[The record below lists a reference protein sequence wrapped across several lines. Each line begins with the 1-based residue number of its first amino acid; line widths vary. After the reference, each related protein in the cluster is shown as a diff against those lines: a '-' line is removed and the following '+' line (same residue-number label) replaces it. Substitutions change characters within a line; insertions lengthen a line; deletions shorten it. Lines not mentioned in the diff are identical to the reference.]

1 MRFPFSSLLTF
12 HGTMPAMLLHIIA
25 DFGHADLA
33 FAEVSQR
40 LKLFLPEAELVLTTV
55 PPFATL
61 AAGFCVAQ
69 LGLNEA
75 PEDMLVFHNVAPRR
89 DDQGARQNNDGER
102 LAYALLPN
110 GVKVVGVHAGYAF
123 SFVRD
128 VATDLRYVNVAS
140 AGSQFRSR
148 DLFPRAVAAVAREG
162 SNVFAE
168 VMSKEHVPDIPEKRV
183 AYVDGFGNIKT
194 SIAAGEYKAG
204 QQLQVRLNAM
214 THTALVSDGS
224 FSIPQGTL
232 TFSPGS
238 SGWQTP
244 SGSVRWTELF
254 LRGGSAARL
263 FDYPA
268 NAESISV
275 EPVLN

>member
-1 MRFPFSSLLTF
+1 
-12 HGTMPAMLLHIIA
+12 MLLHVIA

-40 LKLFLPEAELVLTTV
+40 LKLLLPEAQLVLTSV

-75 PEDMLVFHNVAPRR
+75 PENTLIFHNVAPRR
-89 DDQGARQNNDGER
+89 DNKDARHNNDGER

-110 GVKVVGVHAGYAF
+110 GVKVVGVHAGFAF
-123 SFVRD
+123 SFLRD
-128 VATDLRYVNVAS
+128 VATEFHYVNVPS

-148 DLFPRAVAAVAREG
+148 DLFPAGVAAVAKGHSEA
-162 SNVFAE
+162 FAE
-168 VMSKEHVPDIPEKRV
+168 IMPLEHVPKIPEGRV

-194 SIAAGEYKAG
+194 TFRTGSYKVG
-204 QQLQVRLNAM
+204 SSLQVTLNNV
-214 THTALVSDGS
+214 THTATISDGS
-224 FSIPQGTL
+224 FSVPQGTL

-238 SGWQTP
+238 SGWTTSTGQ
-244 SGSVRWTELF
+244 VRWMELF
-254 LRGGSAARL
+254 LRGGSAAQMFAL
-263 FDYPA
+263 PA
-268 NAESISV
+268 NAEIIMLT
-275 EPVLN
+275 PVIQ

>member
-1 MRFPFSSLLTF
+1 MRL
-12 HGTMPAMLLHIIA
+12 MLLHVIA

-40 LKLFLPEAELVLTTV
+40 LKHLLPDAELVLTTV

-75 PEDMLVFHNVAPRR
+75 PENTLIFHNVAPRR
-89 DDQGARQNNDGER
+89 DNKEARQNNDGER

-110 GVKVVGVHAGYAF
+110 GVKVVGVHARFAF
-123 SFVRD
+123 SFLRD
-128 VATDLRYVNVAS
+128 VAKEFHYVNVPS

-148 DLFPRAVAAVAREG
+148 DLFPQGVAAVAKGHSEA
-162 SNVFAE
+162 FAE
-168 VMSKEHVPDIPEKRV
+168 RMLLEHIPSIPEGRV

-194 SIAAGEYKAG
+194 TFRAGVYKMGQSI
-204 QQLQVRLNAM
+204 QITLN
-214 THTALVSDGS
+214 TITQTAVISDGS
-224 FSIPQGTL
+224 FSVPQGTL

-238 SGWQTP
+238 SGWMTP
-244 SGSVRWTELF
+244 TGQVRWLELF
-254 LRGGSAARL
+254 LRGGSAAHL
-263 FDYPA
+263 FNYPA
-268 NAESISV
+268 NAEIITLTPVV
-275 EPVLN
+275 E

>member
-1 MRFPFSSLLTF
+1 
-12 HGTMPAMLLHIIA
+12 MLLHVIA
-25 DFGHADLA
+25 DFGHTDLA

-40 LKLFLPEAELVLTTV
+40 LKKLLPEAELVLTSV

-75 PEDMLVFHNVAPRR
+75 PADTLIFHNVAPRR
-89 DDQGARQNNDGER
+89 DDKEARHNNDGER

-110 GVKVVGVHAGYAF
+110 GIKVVGVHAGFAF
-123 SFVRD
+123 SFLRE
-128 VATDLRYVNVAS
+128 VATELCYVNVPS

-148 DLFPRAVAAVAREG
+148 DLFPQGVVAVAKGRREA
-162 SNVFAE
+162 SAE
-168 VMSKEHVPDIPEKRV
+168 KMPREHIPDIPLGCV

-194 SIAAGEYKAG
+194 TFSAGEYKSG
-204 QQLQVRLNAM
+204 QQLHVTLNNVTQKAV
-214 THTALVSDGS
+214 VSDGS
-224 FSIPQGTL
+224 FSVPQGTL

-238 SGWQTP
+238 SGWMT
-244 SGSVRWTELF
+244 SGGHLRWMELF

-268 NAESISV
+268 NAETVTLAPVV
-275 EPVLN
+275 E

>member
-1 MRFPFSSLLTF
+1 
-12 HGTMPAMLLHIIA
+12 MLLHVIA

-40 LKLFLPEAELVLTTV
+40 LKCLLPEAQLVLTSV

-75 PEDMLVFHNVAPRR
+75 PENTLIFHNVAPRR
-89 DDQGARQNNDGER
+89 DNKEARQNNDGER

-110 GVKVVGVHAGYAF
+110 GVKVVGVHAGFAF
-123 SFVRD
+123 SFLRD
-128 VATDLRYVNVAS
+128 VATKFHYVNVPS

-148 DLFPRAVAAVAREG
+148 DLFPQGVAAVAKGYSEA
-162 SNVFAE
+162 FAE
-168 VMSKEHVPDIPEKRV
+168 TMPKEHVSRIPEERV

-194 SIAAGEYKAG
+194 TFRAGEYKVG
-204 QQLQVRLNAM
+204 SSLQVTLNNITQKA
-214 THTALVSDGS
+214 VISDGS
-224 FSIPQGTL
+224 FSVPQGAL

-238 SGWQTP
+238 SGWTTP
-244 SGSVRWTELF
+244 TGQVRWMELF
-254 LRGGSAARL
+254 LRGGSAAQIFAL
-263 FDYPA
+263 PA
-268 NAESISV
+268 NAETITLT
-275 EPVLN
+275 PVVQ

>member
-1 MRFPFSSLLTF
+1 MRV
-12 HGTMPAMLLHIIA
+12 MLLHVVA

-40 LKLFLPEAELVLTTV
+40 LKRLLPEAELVQTSV

-75 PEDMLVFHNVAPRR
+75 PENTLIFHNVAPRR
-89 DDQGARQNNDGER
+89 DDKGARHNNDGER

-123 SFVRD
+123 SFVRG
-128 VATDLRYVNVAS
+128 VATELYYLNVPS

-148 DLFPRAVAAVAREG
+148 DMFPQAVAAVAKGEVK
-162 SNVFAE
+162 VFAK
-168 VMSKEHVPDIPEKRV
+168 VMPRDHIPDIPEANV
-183 AYVDGFGNIKT
+183 AYIDGFGNIKT
-194 SIAAGEYKAG
+194 TVRAGEYEVG
-204 QQLQVRLNAM
+204 GHLQVTLNKV

-224 FSIPQGTL
+224 FSVPQGTL

-238 SGWQTP
+238 SGWRLD
-244 SGSVRWTELF
+244 SGQVRWMELF
-254 LRGGSAARL
+254 LRGGSAAQL
-263 FDYPA
+263 FAQPS
-268 NAESISV
+268 NAQSITLRSV
-275 EPVLN
+275 VE

>member
-1 MRFPFSSLLTF
+1 MQL
-12 HGTMPAMLLHIIA
+12 MLLHLIA

-40 LKLFLPEAELVLTTV
+40 LKRLLPEAELIHTTV

-75 PEDMLVFHNVAPRR
+75 PENTLIFHNVAPRR
-89 DDQGARQNNDGER
+89 DDKGARQNNDGER

-110 GVKVVGVHAGYAF
+110 GVKVVGVHAGFAF
-123 SFVRD
+123 SYLRD
-128 VATDLRYVNVAS
+128 VASELRYLNVPS

-148 DLFPRAVAAVAREG
+148 DLFPGAVAGVANG
-162 SNVFAE
+162 SPEAFAE
-168 VMSKEHVPDIPEKRV
+168 GMPRDHIPDIPVNRV
-183 AYVDGFGNIKT
+183 AYIDGFGNIKT
-194 SIAAGEYKAG
+194 TVPAGTYKAG
-204 QQLQVRLNAM
+204 QPLQVTLNNQ

-224 FSIPQGTL
+224 FAVPQGTL
-232 TFSPGS
+232 TFSSGS
-238 SGWQTP
+238 SGWQTS

-254 LRGGSAARL
+254 LRGGSAAQM
-263 FDYPA
+263 FDFPR
-268 NAESISV
+268 NAETIVLTPVV
-275 EPVLN
+275 E

>member
-1 MRFPFSSLLTF
+1 
-12 HGTMPAMLLHIIA
+12 MLLHLIA

-40 LKLFLPEAELVLTTV
+40 LKRLLPEAELVLTSV

-75 PEDMLVFHNVAPRR
+75 PENTLIFHNVAPRR
-89 DDQGARQNNDGER
+89 DDKGARQNNDGER

-110 GVKVVGVHAGYAF
+110 GVKVVGVHAGFAF
-123 SFVRD
+123 SFLREA
-128 VATDLRYVNVAS
+128 ATELHYLNVPS

-148 DLFPRAVAAVAREG
+148 DLFPSAVAAVAKRHPDAL
-162 SNVFAE
+162 AE
-168 VMSKEHVPDIPEKRV
+168 AMPKDHIPDIPVASV
-183 AYVDGFGNIKT
+183 AYIDGFGNIKT
-194 SIAAGEYKAG
+194 TVPAQQYQVG
-204 QQLQVRLNAM
+204 QQLQVTLNNM

-224 FSIPQGTL
+224 FSVPQGTL

-238 SGWQTP
+238 SGWQTL
-244 SGSVRWTELF
+244 GGQVRWTELF
-254 LRGGSAARL
+254 LRGGSAAQM
-263 FDYPA
+263 FDYPK
-268 NAESISV
+268 NAQSITLT
-275 EPVLN
+275 PVVQ